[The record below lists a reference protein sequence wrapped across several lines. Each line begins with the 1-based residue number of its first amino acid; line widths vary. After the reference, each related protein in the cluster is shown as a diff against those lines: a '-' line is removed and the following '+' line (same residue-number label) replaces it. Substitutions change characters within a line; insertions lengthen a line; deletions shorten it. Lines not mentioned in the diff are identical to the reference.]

1 MSIRKVICEYIYL
14 DITKNHH
21 YYDEVGYY
29 YLDYE
34 FIIQTFSYIHSKYFL
49 IIKLT
54 YFYIINH

>member
-34 FIIQTFSYIHSKYFL
+34 FIIQTFSYIHSKYFHH
-49 IIKLT
+49 K
-54 YFYIINH
+54 Y